1 MGSRQADLS
10 SLADGEIAVRAKVT
24 DKPVTAKRC
33 SQLTLDTSA
42 DSDNNLSVTV
52 DSVINNGEKTKV
64 SSTLSGVDSD
74 AKTVVVTYTDKND
87 KKITANA
94 TYNDSK
100 KAWEVEQANLSSL
113 ADGEIAVSASVTDQ
127 AGNEKTDSTDLTL
140 DTSADSDNNLSVT
153 VDSVINNGE
162 KTKVSSTLSGV
173 DSDAKTV
180 VVTYTDKNDKKVTA
194 NATYNDS
201 KKAWEVEQANLS
213 SLADGEIAVSASV
226 TDQAGNEKTDSTDLT
241 LDTSADSDN
250 NLSVTV
256 DSVINNGEKTK
267 VSSTLSG
274 VDSDAKTV
282 VVTYTDKN
290 DKKITANATYNDSK
304 KAWEVEQANLSSLAD
319 GEIAVSASVTDQA
332 GNEKTDSTDLTL
344 DTSADSDNNLS
355 VTVDSVINNGEK
367 TKVSS
372 TLSGVD
378 SDAKTVVV
386 TYTDK
391 NDKKITANAT
401 YNDSKKAWEVEQANL
416 SSLADGEIAVSA
428 SVTDQAGN
436 EKTDSTDLTLD
447 TSADSDDNNLS
458 VTVDTVINNGEKT
471 KVSSTLSGV
480 DSDAK
485 TVVVTYTDKND
496 KKVTANATYNDSKKA
511 WEVEQAN
518 LSSLADGEIAVS
530 ASVTDQAG
538 NEKTDSTDLTLDTS
552 ADSDNNLS
560 VTVDSVINNG
570 EKTKVS
576 STLSGVDSDAKTV
589 VVTYTDK
596 NDKKITA
603 NATYNDSKKAWE
615 VEQANLSSLAD
626 GEIAVRASVTDQ
638 AGNEKT
644 DSTDLTLDT
653 SADSDNNL
661 SVTVDTVINNAGKT
675 QVISTL
681 SGVDSDAKTVV
692 VTYTDKNDKKVTANA
707 TYNDSKKA
715 WEVEQANL
723 SSLADGE
730 IAVSAKVTDTAGN
743 SKTVA
748 AKLTLDTSADSD
760 NNLSVTVDTVIN
772 NGEKT
777 EVSSTLSGVDSD
789 AKTVVVTYT
798 DKKGGEVRA
807 NATYND
813 SKKAWEV
820 EQANLSSLADG
831 EIAVRASVTDQ
842 AGNEKTDSTD
852 LTLDTSADSDNNLS
866 VTVDSVINN
875 GEKTKVSS
883 TLSGVDSDAKTV
895 VVTYTDK
902 NDKKVTANATYNDS
916 KKAWEVEQANLSSLA
931 DGEIAV
937 RASVTDQAGNEKTDS
952 TDLTLDT
959 SADSDNNLSVTVD
972 TVINN
977 GEKTKVSSTLSGVDS
992 DAKTVVVTYT
1002 DKNDKKI
1009 TANATYNDSKKAWE
1023 VEQANL
1029 SSLADGEI
1037 AVRASVTDQAGNE
1050 KTDST
1055 DLTLDTSADSDNNLS
1070 VTVDTVIN
1078 NGEKTK
1084 VSSTLSGVDSDA
1096 KTVVVTYTDKKG
1108 GEVRANATYNDS
1120 KKAWEVEQANL
1131 SSLADG
1137 EIAVRA
1143 SVTDQAGNEKT
1154 DSTDLTLDTSA
1165 DSDNN
1170 LSVTVDSVINN
1181 GEKTNVSSTL
1191 SGVDS
1196 DAKTVVVTYTDKK
1209 GGEVRANATYNDSKK
1224 AWEVEQANLSSLADG
1239 EIAVRASVTDQAG
1252 NEKTDSTDLTL
1263 DTSADS
1269 DNNLSVTVDSVINNG
1284 EKTKVSSTLSG
1295 VDSDAKTVVVTY
1307 TDKKGGE
1314 VRANATYNDSKKAWE
1329 VEQANLSSLADG
1341 EIAVR
1346 ASVTDQA
1353 GNEKTDSTDLTLD
1366 TSADSDNN
1374 LSVTVDSVINNGEK
1388 TKVSSTLS
1396 GVDSDAKTVVV
1407 TYTDKNGGEVTANAT
1422 YNDSKKAW
1430 EVEQANLSSLAD
1442 GEIVSAPR

>member
-1 MGSRQADLS
+1 M
-10 SLADGEIAVRAKVT
+10 
-24 DKPVTAKRC
+24 
-33 SQLTLDTSA
+33 
-42 DSDNNLSVTV
+42 
-52 DSVINNGEKTKV
+52 
-64 SSTLSGVDSD
+64 DSD

-213 SLADGEIAVSASV
+213 SLADGEIAV
-226 TDQAGNEKTDSTDLT
+226 
-241 LDTSADSDN
+241 
-250 NLSVTV
+250 
-256 DSVINNGEKTK
+256 
-267 VSSTLSG
+267 
-274 VDSDAKTV
+274 
-282 VVTYTDKN
+282 
-290 DKKITANATYNDSK
+290 
-304 KAWEVEQANLSSLAD
+304 
-319 GEIAVSASVTDQA
+319 
-332 GNEKTDSTDLTL
+332 
-344 DTSADSDNNLS
+344 
-355 VTVDSVINNGEK
+355 
-367 TKVSS
+367 
-372 TLSGVD
+372 
-378 SDAKTVVV
+378 
-386 TYTDK
+386 
-391 NDKKITANAT
+391 
-401 YNDSKKAWEVEQANL
+401 
-416 SSLADGEIAVSA
+416 
-428 SVTDQAGN
+428 
-436 EKTDSTDLTLD
+436 
-447 TSADSDDNNLS
+447 
-458 VTVDTVINNGEKT
+458 
-471 KVSSTLSGV
+471 
-480 DSDAK
+480 
-485 TVVVTYTDKND
+485 
-496 KKVTANATYNDSKKA
+496 
-511 WEVEQAN
+511 
-518 LSSLADGEIAVS
+518 
-530 ASVTDQAG
+530 
-538 NEKTDSTDLTLDTS
+538 
-552 ADSDNNLS
+552 
-560 VTVDSVINNG
+560 
-570 EKTKVS
+570 
-576 STLSGVDSDAKTV
+576 
-589 VVTYTDK
+589 
-596 NDKKITA
+596 
-603 NATYNDSKKAWE
+603 
-615 VEQANLSSLAD
+615 
-626 GEIAVRASVTDQ
+626 RASVTDQ

-692 VTYTDKNDKKVTANA
+692 VTYTDKNDKKV
-707 TYNDSKKA
+707 
-715 WEVEQANL
+715 
-723 SSLADGE
+723 
-730 IAVSAKVTDTAGN
+730 
-743 SKTVA
+743 
-748 AKLTLDTSADSD
+748 
-760 NNLSVTVDTVIN
+760 
-772 NGEKT
+772 
-777 EVSSTLSGVDSD
+777 
-789 AKTVVVTYT
+789 
-798 DKKGGEVRA
+798 R
-807 NATYND
+807 
-813 SKKAWEV
+813 
-820 EQANLSSLADG
+820 
-831 EIAVRASVTDQ
+831 
-842 AGNEKTDSTD
+842 
-852 LTLDTSADSDNNLS
+852 
-866 VTVDSVINN
+866 
-875 GEKTKVSS
+875 
-883 TLSGVDSDAKTV
+883 
-895 VVTYTDK
+895 
-902 NDKKVTANATYNDS
+902 
-916 KKAWEVEQANLSSLA
+916 
-931 DGEIAV
+931 
-937 RASVTDQAGNEKTDS
+937 
-952 TDLTLDT
+952 
-959 SADSDNNLSVTVD
+959 
-972 TVINN
+972 
-977 GEKTKVSSTLSGVDS
+977 
-992 DAKTVVVTYT
+992 
-1002 DKNDKKI
+1002 
-1009 TANATYNDSKKAWE
+1009 ANATYNDSKKAWE

-1137 EIAVRA
+1137 EIAVSA

-1181 GEKTNVSSTL
+1181 GEKTKVSSTL

-1407 TYTDKNGGEVTANAT
+1407 TYTDKNDKKVTANAT

-1442 GEIVSAPR
+1442 GEISVSAKVTDTAGNSKTVAAKLTLDTSADSDNNLSVTVDSVINNGEKTQVSSTLSGVDSDAKTVVVTYTDKKGGEVRANATYNDSKKAWEVGQANLSSLADGEIAVRASVTDQPVTKKRIQPT